1 MSNAENMNRWDRKP
15 TSALQS
21 QGHQLQGEINRREN
35 SSRRRRRAAPV
46 LCDQFSGPN
55 RWASDPNVSRR
66 NESVVYVVHT
76 NPVNHANPVNDVTP
90 ESHVNP
96 VSP

>member
-1 MSNAENMNRWDRKP
+1 MNRWDRKP
-15 TSALQS
+15 TSALQA

-35 SSRRRRRAAPV
+35 SSRRRRRAALV

-66 NESVVYVVHT
+66 NESVVYVVH
-76 NPVNHANPVNDVTP
+76 ANPVNDVTP